1 MNGFFG
7 NMLQIAISAGVLIAL
22 VVVLRLVLI
31 KAGASRGAILILWI
45 AVAIRL
51 ILPISFASAL
61 GVLPDLRPE
70 DSVVNT
76 VDDNTEPVTAVPAD
90 YSDDAYASASWGG
103 PAAFHWQSPALLL
116 YGAGVLALVL
126 YYIASTHKL
135 SKAVRGAI
143 PVDDQIWLSD
153 TFDTAFIFGIAS
165 PRIII
170 PDALDELVREV
181 VIRHELSHL
190 AHKDHLWKPLAFFLL
205 ALHWYNPFVWLAYI
219 LFVRDLEFACDERVT
234 ADMSVGERKGYSLAL
249 LTLGNDTR
257 PSITNAVAFGEGNV
271 KTRIKAVCRRRRS
284 SVILTVVAVLLTL
297 MLCVYSLIY
306 RVSAASDGRSIS
318 NSDTSHRNS
327 SEETRVRNY
336 PDYMNETMARPIEP
350 MYDVTE
356 TPVPDYDV
364 TETPAP

>member
-1 MNGFFG
+1 M
-7 NMLQIAISAGVLIAL
+7 
-22 VVVLRLVLI
+22 
-31 KAGASRGAILILWI
+31 
-45 AVAIRL
+45 
-51 ILPISFASAL
+51 
-61 GVLPDLRPE
+61 LPDLRPA

-76 VDDNTEPVTAVPAD
+76 VDDSTEPVTAVPAD
-90 YSDDAYASASWGG
+90 YSDEAYASASWGG
-103 PAAFHWQSPALLL
+103 PASFHWQSPVLLL

-153 TFDTAFIFGIAS
+153 TFDTAFIFGIAP

-170 PDALDELVREV
+170 PDALDEPVREV

-190 AHKDHLWKPLAFFLL
+190 AHKDHYWKPLAFFLL
-205 ALHWYNPFVWLAYI
+205 ALHWYNPFVWLAYV

-234 ADMSVGERKGYSLAL
+234 SDMSVGERKGYSLAL
-249 LTLGNDTR
+249 LMLGNDTR

-284 SVILTVVAVLLTL
+284 SVILTVAAVLLTL
-297 MLCVYSLIY
+297 MLCVCSLIY
-306 RVSAASDGRSIS
+306 RVSAQGNGRSANAADAS
-318 NSDTSHRNS
+318 RRDSY
-327 SEETRVRNY
+327 EAAPERNY
-336 PDYMNETMARPIEP
+336 PDYRTETMVPPREP

-356 TPVPDYDV
+356 TPAPEYDVTETPAAEAAMPAYAPETPWQGLMYDV